1 MKKQIIVA
9 FAIIFLALFSHGAT
23 NAYAVEL
30 VTNGGFETANFTGWT
45 AVNASGSWMDWQVSP
60 NGAGGGFN
68 PPYVTAPQEGTRSAW
83 NGVTANANQVYSLT
97 QTIAVPAGNIV
108 QMTWKDRF
116 QMNLFDFC
124 TSAVACGSAT
134 YRVQIL
140 NTSDVV
146 LQTLY
151 TVTAPPLTKTDTGW
165 VTHNVGLTA
174 YQGQTIKIRFSDFGT
189 VTFAGPGQAEI
200 DAVSIQA
207 LPTTASYVSVGGQV
221 TNASGMGI
229 AGATVSLTDNNGD
242 IRSVVTSPMGYYNI
256 EEVLTGESY
265 VIGVK
270 KKGYVFPD
278 SPQIINVNDGMTVN
292 FQASP

>member
-1 MKKQIIVA
+1 MKKQVVTA
-9 FAIIFLALFSHGAT
+9 FAVLLLALFSHGVI
-23 NAYAVEL
+23 YGVEL

-60 NGAGGGFN
+60 GGAGGGFN
-68 PPYVTAPQEGTRSAW
+68 PPYPTAPQEGSRTAW
-83 NGVTANANQVYSLT
+83 NGVTANANQIYTLT
-97 QTIAVPAGNIV
+97 QTITVPAGNIV
-108 QMTWKDRF
+108 TMKWKDRF

-124 TSAVACGSAT
+124 TSAAACGSAT

-165 VTHNVGLTA
+165 VSHSVGLTA

-189 VTFAGPGQAEI
+189 ITFAGPGQAEI
-200 DAVSIQA
+200 DAVSITA
-207 LPTTASYVSVGGQV
+207 LPPTAAYVQVGGQV
-221 TNASGMGI
+221 TNAYGAGI
-229 AGATVSLTDNNGD
+229 AGATVSLTDSEGNVRNA
-242 IRSVVTSPMGYYNI
+242 ITSPMGYYNF
-256 EEVLTGESY
+256 EEVLSGETY
-265 VIGVK
+265 VIGAK
-270 KKGYVFPD
+270 RKGYVFPD
-278 SPQIINVNDGMTVN
+278 SPRVITVEDTMTDVN